1 MQERRRRDR
10 SWNAE
15 SIRRL
20 RDHVG
25 LTQAELAAE
34 LNTRQ
39 QTISEWER
47 GAYRPRGPSARLL
60 TRVAEDAAFPYEASR
75 AAEGRDTAV
84 DEERGRGSHGGA
96 NTGGG
101 NDSS

>member
-25 LTQAELAAE
+25 LTQSELAEE

-60 TRVAEDAAFPYEASR
+60 TRVAEDAAFPYEAGG
-75 AAEGRDTAV
+75 AAEETDAA
-84 DEERGRGSHGGA
+84 EQRGRGSGD
-96 NTGGG
+96 G
-101 NDSS
+101 NDGSDSG